1 MKSTTRRLLEFVEF
15 VSAAVYLMVLLML
28 RKRTRRSIIYYHG
41 IQKKDVCRFE
51 KQMVYLA
58 KNCRV
63 VGVSEIGEVNADIRS
78 AVAITFDDAFVSVL
92 ENAVPVLKK
101 YGLTAGI
108 FVPTDNLAQPPH
120 WEMPDNCSEKNE
132 IVMSS
137 DQLSKLD
144 KDGFAILSH
153 SVSHPNLTLVDNDRL
168 QSELQWSKNILEEI
182 LGHEIVGI
190 SYPHGAFDDRVCRLA
205 KKIGYKLGFTIEPTM
220 LNSSTD
226 SLKIGRFAVSP
237 RDSLLKFRLKVN
249 GAYQATTYLRS
260 TKASLFR
267 LVDRK
272 RMLACNNTDTRERME
287 AR

>member
-1 MKSTTRRLLEFVEF
+1 MKSTTRKLLEFVEF
-15 VSAAVYLMVLLML
+15 VSAAVYSMVFLML

-41 IQKKDVCRFE
+41 IQKKDVRRFE
-51 KQMVYLA
+51 KQMAYLA
-58 KNCRV
+58 KNYRV
-63 VGVSEIGEVNADIRS
+63 VGASEIGEANADMRF
-78 AVAITFDDAFVSVL
+78 AVAITFDDSFTSVL
-92 ENAVPVLKK
+92 ENAVPILKK
-101 YGLTAGI
+101 HGLPAGI
-108 FVPTDNLAQPPH
+108 SVPLGNLGQPPH
-120 WEMPDNCSEKNE
+120 WEIPENCSEKNE
-132 IVMSS
+132 IVISS

-144 KDGFAILSH
+144 KAGFTILSH

-168 QSELQWSKNILEEI
+168 QSELQWSKNTLEEI

-190 SYPHGAFDDRVCRLA
+190 SYPHGAFDDRVCQFA
-205 KKIGYKLGFTIEPTM
+205 KKAGYKLGFTIEPTM

-260 TKASLFR
+260 IKAGLFR
-267 LVDRK
+267 LMDRK
-272 RMLACNNTDTRERME
+272 KMLRCNKKHNVERRE